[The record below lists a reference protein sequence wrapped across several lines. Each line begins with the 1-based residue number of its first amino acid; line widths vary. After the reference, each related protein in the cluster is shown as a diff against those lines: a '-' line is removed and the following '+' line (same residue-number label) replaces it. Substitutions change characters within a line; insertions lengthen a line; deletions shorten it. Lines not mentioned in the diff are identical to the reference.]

1 MMFCCCIKKD
11 YVVDPTIDCSRHSNT
26 LHRPLTR
33 EEICKEK
40 NVIEALNKSC
50 LPFDDEVNQEK
61 YTKL

>member
-1 MMFCCCIKKD
+1 M
-11 YVVDPTIDCSRHSNT
+11 DCSRHSNT

-50 LPFDDEVNQEK
+50 LPFDDEGNQEK
-61 YTKL
+61 TIDHQRNHHHHL